1 MMNNKG
7 RGMTMT
13 GLIFTILLVMALFYG
28 TFNYV
33 STNYES
39 ANITLPL
46 NYSESYDDLKVA
58 EGNLNTSI
66 ENIKGAVQNISEA
79 DASIF
84 QVAWNG
90 LTGLAYTMRLFINV
104 IDIGVSVWQAIMP
117 GLSFLPT
124 WAIIL
129 IEMAIIITIVLVIL
143 GAFKGEIKT

>member
-143 GAFKGEIKT
+143 GAFKGESKT